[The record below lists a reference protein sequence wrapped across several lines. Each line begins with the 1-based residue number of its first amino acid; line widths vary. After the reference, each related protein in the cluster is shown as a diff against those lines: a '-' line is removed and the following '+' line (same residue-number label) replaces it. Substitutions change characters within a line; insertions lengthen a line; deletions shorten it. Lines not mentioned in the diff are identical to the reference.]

1 MTFAKVSSNLDIR
14 FDVKQVLDLR
24 EVIHTYGAESFPQIP
39 HELCWLTYEE
49 QRVDIS
55 KYGETQTGAIS
66 FSRNTARFLP
76 DFVDSVTD
84 VLKKTFPAI
93 AWRTDRVHLI
103 RTHGY
108 IPPHT
113 DEVRTCALNIGLAW
127 SNSAETQLST
137 NNQESDFLVTSRDY
151 STYTMQDKEAYLLDV
166 SKFHAVSPLT
176 LFSQPRYLVTYGF
189 GVPFRNVLW
198 ALNRTPD
205 Q

>member
-1 MTFAKVSSNLDIR
+1 MTFAKVGSNLDIR

-24 EVIHTYGAESFPQIP
+24 EVVHTYGSGKFPQIP
-39 HELCWLTYEE
+39 NELCWLTYEE

-66 FSRNTARFLP
+66 FSRNTAQYLP
-76 DFVDSVTD
+76 DLVEPVVD
-84 VLKKTFPAI
+84 LLLKTFPAI
-93 AWRTDRVHLI
+93 AWRKDRVHLI

-127 SNSAETQLST
+127 SNTAETQAST
-137 NNQESDFLVTSRDY
+137 NNQELDFTVGAKDY
-151 STYTMQDKEAYLLDV
+151 STYVMQDREAYLLDV

-189 GVPFRNVLW
+189 GVPYHNVLW
-198 ALNRTPD
+198 ALNRKPT